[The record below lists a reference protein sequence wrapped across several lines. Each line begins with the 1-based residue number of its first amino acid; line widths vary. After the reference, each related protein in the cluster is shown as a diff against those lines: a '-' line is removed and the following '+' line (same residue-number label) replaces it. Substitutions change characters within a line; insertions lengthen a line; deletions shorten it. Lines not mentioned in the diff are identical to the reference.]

1 MKFQR
6 VQRTFPASLS
16 LSQLISFYSS
26 LEDWQLYK
34 ECLSLEEFSDFAVL
48 WDPKKVGYQCQLSRW
63 RELESIDYV
72 LLLYFQ
78 HMIVFAKALDKLADF
93 LDFDL
98 DDQLREVVATQFPKL
113 FMSKHMQQF
122 EDYHIKRR
130 LDELGRRLCSRD
142 TPKINSGTN
151 QENKYSISGHL
162 KGRLDKAF

>member
-1 MKFQR
+1 MF
-6 VQRTFPASLS
+6 F
-16 LSQLISFYSS
+16 
-26 LEDWQLYK
+26 
-34 ECLSLEEFSDFAVL
+34 
-48 WDPKKVGYQCQLSRW
+48 
-63 RELESIDYV
+63 
-72 LLLYFQ
+72 
-78 HMIVFAKALDKLADF
+78 FAKALDKLTDF

-98 DDQLREVVATQFPKL
+98 DDFLREVVATQFPKL